1 MLCSYFIVFSALTLL
16 VGWQEWL
23 RWEMVSPDGVA
34 PSQMVSVS
42 ACLSRDYFN
51 LIMVFWLNFGI

>member
-1 MLCSYFIVFSALTLL
+1 
-16 VGWQEWL
+16 
-23 RWEMVSPDGVA
+23 MVSPDGVA